1 MKKIL
6 SFLLM
11 PLLCLNA
18 ACKGQKQ
25 KAVTDNKSLLWRIS
39 GKGLSRPSYLFGTI
53 HMLCP
58 GDYFW
63 TDAMR
68 KSLSDCKEVCFEMDM
83 DDPAVL
89 RSATEGIMG
98 TGAGKKLLKDYFT
111 DEDYA
116 KVALFARDS
125 FEMDLSDYQQMTPM
139 GIQALFEMKMVSC
152 IIPVSYEANIME
164 EARRQQIDVTG
175 LETPEE
181 QINVLNSVPDDSVV
195 KGLVQMADSPAD
207 GKIAYQKMLAAY
219 KDQDLPGLY
228 NQIQAFRELGDA
240 LGVFLDDRN
249 VRWVPRMN
257 KRMARNAVF
266 FAVGAGHLWGDRGVI
281 TLLRNA
287 GYTVEAIK

>member
-1 MKKIL
+1 MIKKIL
-6 SFLLM
+6 SFLLL
-11 PLLCLNA
+11 PLLSLS

-63 TDAMR
+63 TEAMR
-68 KSLSDCKEVCFEMDM
+68 KSLSNCKEVCFEMDM

-111 DEDYA
+111 EEDYA
-116 KVALFARDS
+116 KVALFALDS
-125 FEMDLSDYQQMTPM
+125 FRMDLADYQQMTPI
-139 GIQALFEMKMVSC
+139 GLQTLLEMKTINC
-152 IIPVSYEANIME
+152 LIPVSYEANIME
-164 EARRQQIDVTG
+164 EARRQKIEVTG

-181 QINVLNSVPDDSVV
+181 QINVLHSVPDDSVI

-207 GKIAYQKMLAAY
+207 GKIAYQKMLTAY
-219 KDQDLPGLY
+219 KDQDLPELY
-228 NQIQAFRELGDA
+228 NQIQSSRELGDA
-240 LGVFLDDRN
+240 LGNFLDERN
-249 VRWVPRMN
+249 TRWIPRMN
-257 KRMARNAVF
+257 KRMAKNAVF
-266 FAVGAGHLWGDRGVI
+266 FAVGAGHLWGEQGVI
-281 TLLRNA
+281 TLLRKA
-287 GYTVEAIK
+287 GYTVAAIK